1 MKLRGIEYLF
11 KTDFGTSIDSQ
22 LRLQVKQMAWVK
34 ILILTLTILG
44 MKDNLCT
51 KVWIIFL

>member
-1 MKLRGIEYLF
+1 MKLRVIEYLF
-11 KTDFGTSIDSQ
+11 KTDFGTSINSQ
-22 LRLQVKQMAWVK
+22 LRLQVKQMARVK
-34 ILILTLTILG
+34 ILILTSIILV